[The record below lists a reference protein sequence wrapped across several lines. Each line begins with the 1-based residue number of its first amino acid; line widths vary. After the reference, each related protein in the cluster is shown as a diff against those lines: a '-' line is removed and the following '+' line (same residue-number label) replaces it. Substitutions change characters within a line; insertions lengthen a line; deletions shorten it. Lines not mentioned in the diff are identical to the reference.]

1 MISVVINNQMFTFN
15 NDDDL
20 IESLE
25 ENADE
30 VEDTSMD
37 DGVYYGDED

>member
-20 IESLE
+20 IEYLE

-37 DGVYYGDED
+37 DGVYYGDEG